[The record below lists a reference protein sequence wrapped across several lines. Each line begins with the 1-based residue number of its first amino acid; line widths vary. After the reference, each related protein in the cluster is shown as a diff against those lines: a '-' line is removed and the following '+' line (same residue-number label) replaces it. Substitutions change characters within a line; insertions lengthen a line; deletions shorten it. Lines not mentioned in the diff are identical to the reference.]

1 MSTENIPDFPSERL
15 LEQAQGNFNAI
26 VCTTIAY
33 LKERGL
39 PLDDYVN
46 YVGQKLAPSW
56 DSTQAA
62 SARDTAENA
71 ALNLVASGGQV
82 LALTGNEQ
90 QAEVLVTNSP
100 PPDFLEMAGIS
111 AADAD
116 AFNGVFHVIAG
127 TLGLRFEQ
135 QRTDN
140 QVRLRF
146 SR

>member
-1 MSTENIPDFPSERL
+1 MSTENIPEFPPERL

-39 PLDDYVN
+39 PLDDYVT
-46 YVGQKLAPSW
+46 YVGQKFAPTW
-56 DSTQAA
+56 DGMQAA
-62 SARDTAENA
+62 SAKEFAESA

-82 LALTGNEQ
+82 LALTGDEH
-90 QAEVLVTNSP
+90 QAEVLMTNSP
-100 PPDFLEMAGIS
+100 PADYLEMAGIS
-111 AADAD
+111 TADAD
-116 AFNGVFHVIAG
+116 TFNGVFHAVAG
-127 TLGLRFEQ
+127 ALDLHFEQ
-135 QRTDN
+135 QRTGE